1 MDVDFKILYE
11 NVQEE
16 LNKSMSNMLL
26 YKSIA
31 MQKDIELKDKNKK
44 IKELEENI
52 ISLKNKLSENI
63 EGVEQCE
70 TETMK

>member
-31 MQKDIELKDKNKK
+31 MQKDIEIKDKDKK

-52 ISLKNKLSENI
+52 ISLKKLSENV

>member
-31 MQKDIELKDKNKK
+31 MQKDIEIKNKDKK

-52 ISLKNKLSENI
+52 ISLKKLSENV

-70 TETMK
+70 TEIMK

>member
-52 ISLKNKLSENI
+52 ISLKKLSENNV

>member
-16 LNKSMSNMLL
+16 LNKNMSNMLL

-52 ISLKNKLSENI
+52 ISLKKLSENV

>member
-52 ISLKNKLSENI
+52 ISLKKLSENV

>member
-16 LNKSMSNMLL
+16 LNKSVSNMLL

-31 MQKDIELKDKNKK
+31 MQKDIEIKDKDKK

-52 ISLKNKLSENI
+52 ISLKKLSENV

>member
-31 MQKDIELKDKNKK
+31 MQKDIEIKNKDKK

-52 ISLKNKLSENI
+52 ISLKKLSENNV

>member
-16 LNKSMSNMLL
+16 LNKNISNMLL

-52 ISLKNKLSENI
+52 ISLKKLSENV

>member
-31 MQKDIELKDKNKK
+31 MQKDVELKDKNKK

>member
-11 NVQEE
+11 NVKEE

-31 MQKDIELKDKNKK
+31 MQKDVELKDNNKK

-52 ISLKNKLSENI
+52 ISLKKLSENV

-70 TETMK
+70 TEIMK